1 MNPGIEL
8 LSGTG
13 GVPLKAF
20 FCLALSIGSLVL
32 LQFLQNRP
40 WELKALRLGVVL
52 GIAGK
57 FLVTLLLYAVCRPVD
72 LHSDAALYYLPQTL
86 HFLDGAIPN
95 RDFASSYSFLFLPL
109 LSPAVSLWHSAGS
122 ITLTLLILETLML
135 VLYVRTRDTGRRLY
149 RWRAALLYTI
159 SPISFYWTAIAGH
172 NGVIIAFFTMVA
184 LVLANRRRTLA
195 AGVAAAFAL
204 LCSKLLAVLS
214 WPAVIFLHVRGW
226 RKAALVPLAAVAL
239 TAFLPLFGVDVFHP
253 LKKEF
258 GSSTTG
264 TIWFLVSE
272 IFPGFRGTWAW
283 QYLPLFLFA
292 SLFLMFFLRYLG
304 SNTSRDNSLRFDAAA
319 AMIAATNLLFM
330 ALSRKSYVFYATM
343 FLIFLI
349 HSLVGRGSYKFRELL
364 PLAFL
369 GATTAIAGPLWP
381 AILATNYHLTDPLAL
396 LLLTLDGTIIACYL
410 YYATLCWQLLRP
422 DTRSG
427 PSSCR

>member
-1 MNPGIEL
+1 MNITPQL

-13 GVPLKAF
+13 GLPLKAL

-32 LQFLQNRP
+32 LQLFQNRP
-40 WELKALRLGVVL
+40 WELKALRFCVVL

-57 FLVTLLLYAVCRPVD
+57 FLVTLLLYAVCHPAD
-72 LHSDAALYYLPQTL
+72 LNSDAAIYYLPQTL
-86 HFLDGAIPN
+86 HFLDGAVPN

-109 LSPAVSLWHSAGS
+109 LSPGVSLWHSVGS
-122 ITLTLLILETLML
+122 ITLTLLIMETLML
-135 VLYVRTRDTGRRLY
+135 VLYIRTRDTGRQLY
-149 RWRAALLYTI
+149 RWRAALLYTL
-159 SPISFYWTAIAGH
+159 SPISFYWTAVAGH

-184 LVLANRRRTLA
+184 LLLANRRRTVS

-226 RKAALVPLAAVAL
+226 RKAALGPLAAVAL
-239 TAFLPLFGVDVFHP
+239 TALLPLFGIDVFRP

-264 TIWFLVSE
+264 TIWFLASE
-272 IFPGFRGTWAW
+272 IFPGFRETWVW
-283 QYLPLFLFA
+283 QYLPLLLFA
-292 SLFLMFFLRYLG
+292 SLFLVFFLRYLG
-304 SNTSRDNSLRFDAAA
+304 SNTSRDNSRRFDAAA

-330 ALSRKSYVFYATM
+330 ALSRKSYVFYTTM

-349 HSLVGRGSYKFRELL
+349 HSLVGRRSYKVRELL

-369 GATTAIAGPLWP
+369 GATTAIVCPLWQ
-381 AILATNYHLTDPLAL
+381 AILATDYHLTDPIVLF
-396 LLLTLDGTIIACYL
+396 LLTLDGTILACYL
-410 YYATLCWQLLRP
+410 YYAAFCWRLLRP

-427 PSSCR
+427 PSS